1 MNWKKLLAALIAVCL
16 AVSCLCANVFADDM
30 DGTNGPPQE
39 ITDGSGGTSG
49 GNNQGAVPPPANGGT
64 GETRPQEPIT
74 TNTDPDSSIGGG
86 INETPD
92 DHGEIAQAKSE
103 GKWGEE
109 YTTCEK
115 CGKHD
120 WWKLSDGTFKCKNCS
135 YITTGVK
142 ETSNVTPLDEGNR
155 SGTAIITNASG
166 KEVEQV
172 VVTGIVKEEEG
183 KSTNSVTVET
193 VKDSEGKVTS
203 VKSELEV
210 PGKNSGGTSSVGVN
224 SIPAVA
230 KGFLTEEEMAE
241 YRSNGA
247 NYLVFAKDY
256 KDPEPLKVS
265 AAYSFV
271 KIVPEITQ
279 SRNPVQAAADK
290 RELAY
295 LSSVL
300 AYQIANA
307 QKEQQYI
314 ASVQQQQQAALQRE
328 EAYAEM
334 VLAAAAKLQQEADQR
349 EAAYLQSVRA
359 AQVAA
364 QKQQMTESEL
374 IVKTPSIQKALIVY

>member
-39 ITDGSGGTSG
+39 ITDGNGDGSGGTSG

-74 TNTDPDSSIGGG
+74 TNTDPDPDSSIGGG

-120 WWKLSDGTFKCKNCS
+120 WWKLSDGTFVCKNCGFN
-135 YITTGVK
+135 TTGVK
-142 ETSNVTPLDEGNR
+142 ETSNVEVWEGGTDLVVLNAQVETKDTQ
-155 SGTAIITNASG
+155 SGNVGSVAFEITGKAKIEESTGSQSG
-166 KEVEQV
+166 KDTLSVSISSVGGVDVAGNAEQSAGQTI
-172 VVTGIVKEEEG
+172 TGTV
-183 KSTNSVTVET
+183 SVSDIKNLIQ
-193 VKDSEGKVTS
+193 VKDSKES
-203 VKSELEV
+203 QFIRINLEETL
-210 PGKNSGGTSSVGVN
+210 S
-224 SIPAVA
+224 
-230 KGFLTEEEMAE
+230 L
-241 YRSNGA
+241 
-247 NYLVFAKDY
+247 
-256 KDPEPLKVS
+256 
-265 AAYSFV
+265 
-271 KIVPEITQ
+271 
-279 SRNPVQAAADK
+279 NPVQAAADK
-290 RELAY
+290 RELRY
-295 LSSVL
+295 LNSVL

-307 QKEQQYI
+307 QKEHQYI
-314 ASVQQQQQAALQRE
+314 ASVQQQQLAAVQRE
-328 EAYAEM
+328 DAYAEM

-364 QKQQMTESEL
+364 QKQVNVPLSSGGTSQNKKQIT
-374 IVKTPSIQKALIVY
+374 VK